1 LALIEKLRL
10 EITGAVQGVGFRPFV
25 FRLARELDLPG
36 WVINDGRGV
45 FVEVEGERARLEV
58 FRARVESDKPPRAVI
73 MRVVTVFDE
82 AEGLVDFSIRESDD
96 AGRPSVV
103 MLPEVA
109 TCNDCLTEVLDP
121 GDRRH
126 NYPFTNCTN
135 CGPRF
140 SIIRS
145 LPYDRPNTTMHA
157 FRMCAEC
164 RREYEQPLD
173 RRFHAQPNACPA
185 CGPNVALL
193 DRDGKRLAVG
203 GAALAGCVE
212 ELRRTRI
219 IALKGLGGFLLLV
232 DAADQG
238 AVEELRRRKRRY
250 EKPLALMVP
259 SVEIA
264 TSLCEV
270 SSRAR
275 ELLASPEAPIV
286 LLDRRPGAPIAE
298 SVAPESPR
306 LGVMLPYTPLH
317 HVLLRNFGSALV
329 ATSGNVS
336 DEPIC
341 IGNDE
346 ALERLSEIADLFLVH
361 DRPIERHVD
370 DSVVQLIGE
379 EMQPLRRARGY
390 APLPIQMGREL
401 PTILAVG
408 GHLKNAAALSI
419 GDKVFLSQHIG
430 DMETPEARAAFER
443 VIVDFLELYE
453 AEPVC
458 IARDLHPEYP
468 SSRWAESRVV
478 KRTARRTSLKALEG
492 LPTITVQHHHAHL
505 ASVLAEHQIETRA
518 LGVAWDGTGYGS
530 DGTIWGGE
538 FLCGGASSFDRT
550 AALRPFRL
558 PGGDAAVRQ
567 PRRAALAVIWELWGA
582 AGIENDHLASLLRL
596 SSAELRPLSQM
607 LESGF
612 RAPLTTSA
620 GRLFD
625 AVASLLGLR
634 QEVAFEGQAAMMM
647 ENIAEPDQHDAYPLP
662 LERWRS
668 PAEAVTDVPRF
679 MLDWGPLLEAVI
691 EDSRRGRGV
700 GMIAARFHNALAEG
714 IVKVAREAGQSQI
727 ALSGGCFQNRLLSL
741 RATEL
746 LEADGFEVLRHRQVP
761 ANDGGLSLGQ
771 IAVAAAQLGAGKESE
786 E

>member
-1 LALIEKLRL
+1 LARIEKLRL

-25 FRLARELDLPG
+25 FRLARELALPG
-36 WVINDGRGV
+36 WVINDGQGV
-45 FVEVEGERARLEV
+45 VLEVEGARARLET
-58 FRARVESDKPPRAVI
+58 FRERVASEKPPRAVI
-73 MRVVTVFDE
+73 MKVVTTFAD
-82 AEGLVDFSIRESDD
+82 AEGLIDFSIRKSEG

-109 TCNDCLTEVLDP
+109 TCSDCLNEVLDP
-121 GDRRH
+121 EDRRH
-126 NYPFTNCTN
+126 GYPFTNCTN

-145 LPYDRPNTTMHA
+145 LPYDRPNTTMHS
-157 FRMCAEC
+157 FRMCEEC
-164 RREYEQPLD
+164 QAEYEQPQN
-173 RRFHAQPNACPA
+173 RRFHAQPNACSV
-185 CGPNVALL
+185 CGPSVTLL
-193 DRDGKRLAVG
+193 DRDGKQLAAGV
-203 GAALAGCVE
+203 AALVSCVE
-212 ELRRTRI
+212 ELGRGRI
-219 IALKGLGGFLLLV
+219 VALKGLGGFLLLV
-232 DAADQG
+232 DAAGQA
-238 AVEELRRRKRRY
+238 AVEELRRRKYRH

-259 SVEIA
+259 SLETA
-264 TSLCEV
+264 TSLCDV
-270 SSRAR
+270 SSKAR
-275 ELLASPEAPIV
+275 DLLVSPEAPIV
-286 LLDRRPGAPIAE
+286 LLDRRPEAPIAE
-298 SVAPESPR
+298 SVAPDSTR
-306 LGVMLPYTPLH
+306 LGIMLPYTPLH
-317 HVLLRNFGSALV
+317 HLLLRDFGAPLV

-346 ALERLSEIADLFLVH
+346 ALERLAGIADFFLVH

-370 DSVVQLIGE
+370 DSVVQLIGQE
-379 EMQPLRRARGY
+379 VQPLRRARGY

-443 VIVDFLELYE
+443 VIIDFLELYE

-468 SSRWAESRVV
+468 SSQWAE
-478 KRTARRTSLKALEG
+478 ARREQVAGGTPLRALEG
-492 LPTITVQHHHAHL
+492 LPTIAVQHHHAHL
-505 ASVLAEHQIETRA
+505 ASVLAEHQPDATA
-518 LGVAWDGTGYGS
+518 LGVTWDGTGYGS

-538 FLCGGASSFDRT
+538 FLCGGAASFDRI

-567 PRRAALAVIWELWGA
+567 PRRVAMATLWELWGRD
-582 AGIENDHLASLLRL
+582 GIENGHVEDLLRL
-596 SSAELRPLSQM
+596 SSAELRPLTRM
-607 LESGF
+607 LERGF
-612 RAPLTTSA
+612 RSPVTTSA

-625 AVASLLGLR
+625 AVASLLDVR
-634 QEVAFEGQAAMMM
+634 HEVSFEGQAAMMLEDM
-647 ENIAEPDQHDAYPLP
+647 ADADEQAAYPLP
-662 LERWRS
+662 LEPWLS
-668 PAEAVTDVPRF
+668 PGEATTDVPRF

-691 EDSRRGRGV
+691 EDSRRGMGV
-700 GMIAARFHNALAEG
+700 GMIAARFHNAMAQG
-714 IVKVAREAGQSQI
+714 IVRVAREVGQSQV
-727 ALSGGCFQNRLLSL
+727 ALSGGCFQNRLLTL

-771 IAVAAAQLGAGKESE
+771 IAVAAAQMSRG
-786 E
+786 